1 MSCLSLSVWQ
11 SGGRIYTRITFY
23 FKWESYVRNNV
34 PFKRNITDMG
44 AVCVL
49 FKLVYR
55 DLLAVQSIK
64 FYDITGSLGE
74 KRKET

>member
-1 MSCLSLSVWQ
+1 M
-11 SGGRIYTRITFY
+11 
-23 FKWESYVRNNV
+23 RNNV

-74 KRKET
+74 KKKGDLITDSLLKSATWNGKWSCKFCYLEY

>member
-1 MSCLSLSVWQ
+1 MCFNIAISTRAC
-11 SGGRIYTRITFY
+11 TRITFY